1 MMKVKI
7 LIFLFFSFVSIE
19 TESVFCKDS
28 YSSSSID
35 KNSPVT
41 LNEIINKVEIRY
53 ANSGFSAIFFQ
64 KSTLKAMDITD
75 TASGKIFIKRPGKM
89 RWEYEKPERQIIIT
103 NAKNLWVYQPA
114 DNQVMIGNATTYFG
128 DGKGSSFLSDMKLIR
143 KNFKITFEKTDPNHN
158 YVLKLLPNEKKYD
171 LSEIYLSISNIN
183 FDIVQ
188 IVTYNSYG
196 DETQIKLKQLQ
207 FGQNFDDTMFSF
219 KIPQGADI
227 VKLEE

>member
-1 MMKVKI
+1 MKVKI
-7 LIFLFFSFVSIE
+7 LIFLFFSLVSIE
-19 TESVFCKDS
+19 TESVFCKDF
-28 YSSSSID
+28 YSSNSID
-35 KNSPVT
+35 KNSPIT
-41 LNEIINKVEIRY
+41 LNEIISKVEDRY

-64 KSTLKAMDITD
+64 QSTLKAMDITD

-103 NAKNLWVYQPA
+103 DAKNLWIYRPA

-143 KNFKITFEKTDPNHN
+143 KKFRITFEKTDPNHN

-196 DETQIKLKQLQ
+196 DETQIQLKQVQ

-219 KIPQGADI
+219 KIPQGAD
-227 VKLEE
+227 VVELEE

>member
-1 MMKVKI
+1 MKVKI
-7 LIFLFFSFVSIE
+7 LIFLFFSLISVE
-19 TESVFCKDS
+19 TKSVFCKDI
-28 YSSSSID
+28 YSSNSID
-35 KNSPVT
+35 KNSPIT
-41 LNEIINKVEIRY
+41 LNEIINKVENRY
-53 ANSGFSAIFFQ
+53 TNSGFSALFFQ
-64 KSTLKAMDITD
+64 ESTLKAMDITD

-89 RWEYEKPERQIIIT
+89 RWEYEKPENQIIIT
-103 NAKNLWVYQPA
+103 DAENLWIYRPA
-114 DNQVMIGNATTYFG
+114 DNQVMIGNAVNYFG
-128 DGKGSSFLSDMKLIR
+128 DGKGGSFLSDIKLIE

-158 YVLKLLPNEKKYD
+158 YILKLIPNEKKYD

-196 DETQIKLKQLQ
+196 DETRIQLKQLE

-227 VKLEE
+227 VELEE